1 MLRCM
6 MKWYLSIFL
15 FFIHLTN
22 TSATISERSIYLDQ
36 NFSSLVPEY
45 IYISKHKDPD
55 INNLDTYTFQKVNNN
70 IKIKGSA
77 VIHQKI
83 TFSGHSPMNMIIET
97 GGFHYVDV
105 YLNNIS
111 KDSLILKRTGRLLGY
126 PENELFET
134 SSATNKVKFTL
145 EPASNYD
152 LFIIYRNPKNEQIEI
167 NLGLFEEQHWQDS
180 LNIRNKSTSFWL
192 GIFFG
197 TLILLSLIN
206 FIFYYIFK
214 DGTYIV
220 YVLYILTI
228 AIYEV
233 SLYGYLDQTFFKYF
247 PKGLLLLNNSSLI
260 LFIIFY
266 LLFLRSFL
274 HLKENYPK
282 WNTLLNFIIAFLVLI
297 IVFTDVFFIIEKPR
311 SGIYYRNI
319 SLLLI
324 MPVAIAFLSYVVF
337 SKRLIDR
344 VFFTGSIFLVFS
356 GIVSIILYLTG
367 SYRNSD
373 MYLQIGIIIEL
384 IIFNIGL
391 GLRSK
396 LFQDEKDQE
405 LQKLN
410 VSLEEKVEERT
421 KKINEINHE
430 LTIQRDQLFEQ
441 KEIIEQNL
449 KDLENIRKSL
459 EDTVDQKTKELRQA
473 NRELVAQNA
482 QLEQYAFITAHNLKA
497 PVARLKGL
505 TNIFE
510 ITNSKPN
517 PNEEIVRRIK
527 EASLDMDE
535 VISDINKILQIKN
548 FNQQDKN
555 KIDLTDLVKKIEN
568 RLEAKSTENNVT
580 IETNLQVKSILSIDT
595 YLESILYNLIYNGIK
610 YHRNDVDSLVEIQ
623 SYKREKRTIIKV
635 KDNGVGIDLNKYKSK
650 LFGLYQRF
658 HDHVNGKGIGLYL
671 VKTQVEALNG
681 KIYVTS
687 KINEGTEFKLSF
699 PTE

>member
-1 MLRCM
+1 

-15 FFIHLTN
+15 FLILLTN
-22 TSATISERSIYLDQ
+22 TSATIIDRSIYLDQ
-36 NFSSLVPEY
+36 NFSSLVPEH
-45 IYISKHKDPD
+45 IYISEVKDPD
-55 INNLDTYTFQKVNNN
+55 INSLDTYTFEKVSNG

-83 TFSGHSPMNMIIET
+83 NFSGHSPIHIIIET
-97 GGFHYVDV
+97 GGYHYVDV
-105 YLNNIS
+105 YLNN
-111 KDSLILKRTGRLLGY
+111 DSNDSQTIKRTGHLLGY
-126 PENELFET
+126 PENELFEA
-134 SSATNKVKFTL
+134 SSRTNNVKFTF
-145 EPASNYD
+145 EPETIYD
-152 LFIIYRNPKNEQIEI
+152 LYIFYKNPKNEKIDIKLEI
-167 NLGLFEEQHWQDS
+167 FEEESWKHNLAIKNNS
-180 LNIRNKSTSFWL
+180 KSFWL

-220 YVLYILTI
+220 YVFYILTI

-247 PKGLLLLNNSSLI
+247 PIGLLLLNNSSLI

-274 HLKENYPK
+274 HLKETYPR

-297 IVFTDVFFIIEKPR
+297 VVFTDILFLLEKPR
-311 SGIYYRNI
+311 SGEYYRNI

-324 MPVAIAFLSYVVF
+324 MPFAIAFLSYVVF

-356 GIVSIILYLTG
+356 GILSIILYLTG
-367 SYRNSD
+367 SYQNSD
-373 MYLQIGIIIEL
+373 IYLQIGIIIEL
-384 IIFNIGL
+384 VIFNIGL

-396 LFQDEKDQE
+396 LFQDEKDRE

-410 VSLEEKVEERT
+410 ISLEEKVEART
-421 KKINEINHE
+421 TKINEINHE
-430 LTIQRDQLFEQ
+430 LTIQRDQLFDQ

-449 KDLENIRKSL
+449 QDLENIRKNL
-459 EDTVDQKTKELRQA
+459 EETVDQKTKELRQA
-473 NRELVAQNA
+473 NKELVAQNA

-510 ITNSKPN
+510 ITNTKPN

-555 KIDLTDLVKKIEN
+555 KIDLPDLIKKIKN
-568 RLEAKSTENNVT
+568 RLESKSTQNKVR
-580 IETNLQVKSILSIDT
+580 IETNLQVESILSIDT

-610 YHRNDVDSLVEIQ
+610 YHRDDVDSVVEIQ
-623 SYKREKRTIIKV
+623 SYKKVKRTIIKV
-635 KDNGVGIDLNKYKSK
+635 KDNGVGIDLDKYKSK

-687 KINEGTEFKLSF
+687 NINEGTEFKLSF